1 MDTSV
6 YPRSLLA
13 KRKLA
18 NKIKR
23 MQPFKVRILGCGS
36 ALPTLRHFAS
46 SQIVELRGKM
56 FMVDCG
62 EGTQIQVRR
71 SRIHFN
77 KIASIFITHLHGDH
91 CFGLI
96 GLIST
101 LGMLGR
107 TAPLHI
113 YAPFALEAILNQQIN
128 FFCEGLDYTVYFHG
142 IDTTVPNVVYE
153 DKSIIVKS
161 VPLNHRIACCGFVF
175 CEKPTLPHIRR
186 DMIDFYNIPECYRNN
201 IKRGDDWITPEGEVI
216 PNSRLTEPADA
227 PRSYA
232 YCSDTKYIPDLY
244 KHLTNVDTLYHEATY
259 CDENADRAALYYHS
273 TAKQA
278 ATVARDAKV
287 KKLILG
293 HFSARYN
300 DEDAILQEARS
311 VFPNTFLANE
321 MAIFDI

>member
-1 MDTSV
+1 
-6 YPRSLLA
+6 
-13 KRKLA
+13 
-18 NKIKR
+18 

-142 IDTTVPNVVYE
+142 IDTTVPNVIYE

>member
-1 MDTSV
+1 
-6 YPRSLLA
+6 
-13 KRKLA
+13 
-18 NKIKR
+18 

-113 YAPFALEAILNQQIN
+113 YAPFALEAILNQQIT

-244 KHLTNVDTLYHEATY
+244 KQLTNVDTLYHEATY

>member
-1 MDTSV
+1 
-6 YPRSLLA
+6 
-13 KRKLA
+13 
-18 NKIKR
+18 
-23 MQPFKVRILGCGS
+23 MQPFNVRILGCGS
-36 ALPTLRHFAS
+36 ALPTLKHFAS
-46 SQIVELRGKM
+46 SQLVELRGKM

-71 SRIHFN
+71 SRVHFN
-77 KIASIFITHLHGDH
+77 KISAIFITHLHGDH

-113 YAPFALEAILNQQIN
+113 YAPDGLEDILGRQLK
-128 FFCEGLDYTVYFHG
+128 FFCEGLDYQVYFHG
-142 IDTTVPNVVYE
+142 VDTSVAGVVYE
-153 DKSIIVKS
+153 DKGVVVRS
-161 VPLNHRIACCGFVF
+161 VPLNHRIACCGYVF

-186 DMIDFYNIPECYRNN
+186 DMIDYYGIPECYRNN
-201 IKRGDDWITPEGEVI
+201 IKNGDDWTTPEGEVI
-216 PNSRLTEPADA
+216 PNCRLTEPADP

-232 YCSDTKYIPDLY
+232 YCSDTKYMPGLY
-244 KHLTNVDTLYHEATY
+244 KHLVNVDMLYHEATY
-259 CDENADRAALYYHS
+259 CSDNGDRAEKYYHS
-273 TAKQA
+273 TAGQA
-278 ATVARDAKV
+278 ATVARDANV

-300 DEDAILQEARS
+300 DETTLLEEARA

-321 MAIFDI
+321 MAVFNV

>member
-1 MDTSV
+1 
-6 YPRSLLA
+6 
-13 KRKLA
+13 
-18 NKIKR
+18 

-128 FFCEGLDYTVYFHG
+128 FLCEGLDYTVYFHG
-142 IDTTVPNVVYE
+142 RDTTVPNVVYE

-175 CEKPTLPHIRR
+175 CEKPTLPHICR

-321 MAIFDI
+321 MVIFDI